1 MKSCKD
7 RQKDIDVK
15 MVIKIRR
22 LKQQKKI
29 LQVSVV
35 EAIDSVRLLYFFEVD
50 GGIVVGGINE
60 GGCEAIEESWG
71 LAI

>member
-1 MKSCKD
+1 MPLLPRIFSA
-7 RQKDIDVK
+7 QKNF
-15 MVIKIRR
+15 RR
-22 LKQQKKI
+22 QKKI
-29 LQVSVV
+29 LQVSVA